1 MSKNEISIKTEEEIK
16 ILREG
21 GKRLAVIMSR
31 LKDAAVPG
39 ISTEELD
46 DLAEKLIRAEGDE
59 PSILN
64 YQPDGA
70 SYPFPASM
78 CISLNDEIVHGIPDE
93 RKLKEG
99 DIISLDFCLTHKG
112 LVTDSAITVAV
123 GVVDPKIKKLISVTR
138 MALDAGIKAARGGNR
153 LGDVGHAIELCAY
166 AAGYGVVRELGG
178 HGVGYSVHEPP
189 FVQNFGQPGKGMRL
203 KPGMI
208 IALEPMFTLGSRE
221 IEVKKD
227 GYTIISRDHS
237 PSAHFE
243 HTIAITEGKAKILT
257 VE

>member
-1 MSKNEISIKTEEEIK
+1 MALTKTEEEIK
-16 ILREG
+16 LLREG

-39 ISTEELD
+39 ISTKELD

-70 SYPFPASM
+70 SYPFPASV

-99 DIISLDFCLTHKG
+99 DIVSFDFCLTHKG

-123 GVVDPKIKKLISVTR
+123 GVVDPKIKKLMSITK
-138 MALDAGIKAARGGNR
+138 MALAAGIKAARGGNT
-153 LGDVGHAIELCAY
+153 LGDIGQAIELCAHT
-166 AAGYGVVRELGG
+166 AGYGVVRELGG
-178 HGVGYSVHEPP
+178 HGVGHSVHEPP
-189 FVQNFGQPGKGMRL
+189 FVQNFGQPGKGMVL
-203 KPGMI
+203 KPGMV

-221 IEVKKD
+221 VEVKKD
-227 GYTIISRDHS
+227 GYTIVSHDHS
-237 PSAHFE
+237 LGAHFE
-243 HTIAITEGKAKILT
+243 HTIAITEGKAKVLT
-257 VE
+257 AD